1 MAWRGFVGS
10 AALLVA
16 IGVCG
21 GCSSDARGDAAD
33 AGTGG
38 GGPGAGG
45 AGSAA
50 IGGAAG
56 HGGTGGNGGGAGAA
70 AAGAGGMS
78 GGAADASAGPPLAPG
93 DPGAHDV
100 AFTIDSGSG
109 MHPISPYVYGTNQGD
124 LNGEAKGLT
133 LTRVGG
139 NRLTAYN
146 WETNASNAGSDYMYE
161 NDNYISKSSTSGQ
174 PMKQAVSDAS
184 AAGASIIMTV
194 PIAGWV
200 SADESGPCDPH
211 PASDSV
217 IAQHFLPM
225 LPSKGAAFAYPPDKN
240 DGKVYADEFV
250 AWLEG
255 QFPDAQTDPQRR
267 IFYMLDNEPDL
278 WSSTHSEIH
287 PDPVT
292 YDELVKKSTDFA
304 TAIKAAAPAALV
316 FGPASYGWNG
326 YINLQNAPDAN
337 GRDFIEYY
345 LDAMKAAEASAG
357 TRLLDVLD
365 VHWYPEAQGGGR
377 RIVDDGTS
385 ADEVAARLQAPRS
398 LWDPGYTED
407 SWITKYSTNGPIAL
421 IPLLQKKI
429 DAHYPGTKLSF
440 SEYYYGGGGHISG
453 GIAQADVLGVF
464 GRENVFAA
472 TMWEGSSMNAFI
484 FGAFAMFRNYD
495 GQGATFGDT
504 SIEAQS
510 SDVEQSAVYA
520 STFASDPTK
529 VIVVA
534 LNKQGNP
541 LKAGITLAHPVE
553 LKAADV
559 YTLTSAGSTPMK
571 QTAITAVAT
580 NAFNYE
586 MPPFSVST
594 LVFHP

>member
-1 MAWRGFVGS
+1 
-10 AALLVA
+10 
-16 IGVCG
+16 
-21 GCSSDARGDAAD
+21 
-33 AGTGG
+33 
-38 GGPGAGG
+38 
-45 AGSAA
+45 
-50 IGGAAG
+50 
-56 HGGTGGNGGGAGAA
+56 
-70 AAGAGGMS
+70 
-78 GGAADASAGPPLAPG
+78 
-93 DPGAHDV
+93 
-100 AFTIDSGSG
+100 
-109 MHPISPYVYGTNQGD
+109 
-124 LNGEAKGLT
+124 
-133 LTRVGG
+133 
-139 NRLTAYN
+139 
-146 WETNASNAGSDYMYE
+146 MYE

-472 TMWEGSSMNAFI
+472 TMWEGSGMNAFI

-553 LKAADV
+553 LKATDV
-559 YTLTSAGSTPMK
+559 YTLTSAGSTPVK
-571 QTAITAVAT
+571 QTAIAAVAT